1 MCSSVFLSRCPGSSS
16 FIVVLD
22 QLAANKDRSQ
32 PLFHLLWTLY
42 LRPWLKLASPQNL
55 EVDSTQIVS
64 PGFGCGADAK
74 DCKTRERQTD
84 VLPKPILG
92 NSGKRL
98 LLWAE
103 KEVNSLELG
112 FNLSEEASKLAAS
125 GRVP

>member
-1 MCSSVFLSRCPGSSS
+1 MFNI
-16 FIVVLD
+16 F
-22 QLAANKDRSQ
+22 Q
-32 PLFHLLWTLY
+32 
-42 LRPWLKLASPQNL
+42 
-55 EVDSTQIVS
+55 EVDLTQIVS

-103 KEVNSLELG
+103 KEVNILELV
-112 FNLSEEASKLAAS
+112 FNQKKLV
-125 GRVP
+125 GCFRVPSPNLEMF